1 MLSNADGVATPP
13 IYPAAFGAYRQF
25 VLYKQVPQPDGKI
38 KKIPISPIT
47 LQAFDSS
54 TNWQDDPAQWTDGP
68 NATALAQMLG
78 HPYGVGFL
86 FTEQDPFFFVDIDGA
101 LIDGAW
107 SESSQ
112 ELLRLFAGCAVEVSV
127 SNTGLHIFGTGEW
140 PTERRCDAVDKSFS
154 LFTERRFVALTGTH
168 LQGDAATVA
177 DPAVIARLTAEKL
190 TAVPAAQAIG
200 WTTEPVEGYSH
211 LEDDELLAKAKRS
224 GGAGAV
230 FGGRATFGDLWEP
243 HERIL
248 AKAYP
253 PDANSSDPFG
263 RSEADA
269 ALAQHLAFWTG
280 RNCERVRRLMQRS
293 GLKRDKWEREDYL
306 IRTIQGACD
315 RQVEVYK
322 GPDKRREEQLAANIA
337 IGEDV
342 PGDPTADLMGLEEM
356 LSTLVFIGD
365 QHAIG
370 HRKAK
375 RVRRKTAAADEY
387 AASRHTFVD
396 PDTRQEKST
405 PAFKAWISHP
415 KRLTVDGVTW
425 RPGYPDLCRPAEGH
439 GLAFNTWRGLQP
451 MEAPNDWRTRVQPWV
466 DHVGWLCMRPEIAAD
481 FMRWLAHI
489 VQRPAQLPH
498 TCYLHVTPTTGI
510 GRNWMGGVLCRVL
523 RGYVAAGVD
532 LGKILDGKFN
542 GRLSEKLLAIVDEV
556 REGGNRNEQVVRAEK
571 LKSTITEEHRH
582 IDHKFGVQCVE
593 QNCARWLMFSQHLD
607 ALPFENN
614 DRRVVVVNN
623 PTERQSGEYYER
635 LYALWHDELF
645 IASVR
650 EYLATLDLSGYSPS
664 APAPMTDAKRLA
676 LEVMASEVDYAVQEF
691 ARTWPAD
698 VAARSQILGYVG
710 SNVSD
715 GHLHHALLRAGLST
729 LPTRVRLNTGVRSR
743 VVVLRGDR
751 MAWGLVPANEL
762 AGICMEAEVRFKLD

>member
-1 MLSNADGVATPP
+1 MLSNADGVAAPL

-25 VLYKQVPQPDGKI
+25 ILHRNKM
-38 KKIPISPIT
+38 PISPIT
-47 LQAFDSS
+47 LEPFTAGG
-54 TNWQDDPAQWTDGP
+54 NWQSDPSQWVDGP
-68 NATALAQMLG
+68 SAMQLAALTGL
-78 HPYGVGFL
+78 GVGFL
-86 FTEQDPFFFVDIDGA
+86 FTPHDPFFFVDIDKCAEPGKWSDLA
-101 LIDGAW
+101 LGVLDM
-107 SESSQ
+107 
-112 ELLRLFAGCAVEVSV
+112 FPGCAVEVS
-127 SNTGLHIFGTGEW
+127 SSGTGLHIFGTD
-140 PTERRCDAVDKSFS
+140 PTPPEHGCKNTALGLEFY
-154 LFTERRFVALTGTH
+154 TQGRFVALTGTH
-168 LQGDAATVA
+168 ASGDADTHVDCSAFVA
-177 DPAVIARLTAEKL
+177 KYMTPR
-190 TAVPAAQAIG
+190 AAQADAIG

-211 LEDDELLAKAKRS
+211 LEDDELIAKAMRS

-253 PDANSSDPFG
+253 SSSDAAYDA
-263 RSEADA
+263 SSADA

-280 RNCERVRRLMQRS
+280 RNCERVRRLMQLS

-370 HRKAK
+370 HRAAK

-451 MEAPNDWRTRVQPWV
+451 MEAPKDWRTRVQPWV

-481 FMRWLAHI
+481 FMRWVAHI

-698 VAARSQILGYVG
+698 VAARSQILDYVG

-762 AGICMEAEVRFKLD
+762 ANMCMEAEVRFKLN